1 MLTKPTNGGHCWATL
16 EVHKSNRIAIVIE
29 LKGNEK
35 VLDIGCKD
43 GKITAKI
50 ASYLPN
56 SSVLGVDMS
65 SETIN
70 FAKSKFALSDYPINR
85 WAMPTLRNYWC
96 WYCSSSCGM

>member
-1 MLTKPTNGGHCWATL
+1 MPSKASNGGHCWATL

-50 ASYLPN
+50 TSYLPN
-56 SSVLGVDMS
+56 SSVLGVDIS

-70 FAKSKFALSDYPINR
+70 FAKSKLALSDYLINR
-85 WAMPTLRNYWC
+85 WALPT
-96 WYCSSSCGM
+96 